1 MNNTD
6 LVYNQY
12 IRHLSYQERIILV
25 QKILRDFISE
35 QKKGKQNR
43 MDELKILQKFKGIAK
58 NSNQIINDD
67 DWYKQ

>member
-58 NSNQIINDD
+58 NSKQIINDD